1 MTILMNSYLEEYVSL
16 PSSITL
22 RIQTPQKILEFQI
35 LENLEDSKYPTTSL
49 DFFKNVFYSIRK
61 KSRPLH

>member
-16 PSSITL
+16 SSSITL

-35 LENLEDSKYPTTSL
+35 LENLEDSKYPITSL

>member
-22 RIQTPQKILEFQI
+22 RIQTPQKIIEFQI
-35 LENLEDSKYPTTSL
+35 LENLEDSKYSITSS

>member
-22 RIQTPQKILEFQI
+22 RIQTPQKIIEFQI
-35 LENLEDSKYPTTSL
+35 LENLEDSKYPITSS

>member
-16 PSSITL
+16 PSSVTL

-35 LENLEDSKYPTTSL
+35 LENLEDSKYPITSL